1 MPIPFENLKYN
12 DILCH
17 QAAYECFDRAG
28 KELFPE
34 WDIVGFEKA
43 VLGDGDSRYLSMAEK
58 IKEDGNLF
66 GKLNTSM
73 PFLRFREKGQHYGY
87 ELFLS
92 PPSFWGSRGA
102 PLWWAYAARQFT
114 FDKLPMDELALYE
127 KYNGIAK
134 KFEINMNYDGYN
146 YIERFAAGGMSS
158 GVVGSQFVR
167 RGWRTIRNRNRLY
180 TKEEVLN
187 ENIYLDRAKEQIDR
201 YCKNFGCGTYE
212 VVPNLTAENFM
223 YAVQDSEITSHQ
235 KDTVFLLW
243 GIYSGKPL
251 SYAETAAQKAVT
263 VNRIRQIESTF
274 LRHLLR
280 NKNRGTIV
288 QFKENEGESDFEW
301 RL

>member
-1 MPIPFENLKYN
+1 MPIPYEKLNYK
-12 DILCH
+12 DILHH
-17 QAAYECFDRAG
+17 QAAYECFDKAG
-28 KELFPE
+28 KELFPD
-34 WDIVGFEKA
+34 WNIVGFEKA
-43 VLGDGDSRYLSMAEK
+43 VLGDGDSCYLSMAEK
-58 IKEDGNLF
+58 IKGDTSLF
-66 GKLNTSM
+66 GDLNTSM

-114 FDKLPMDELALYE
+114 FDKLPMDESALYE
-127 KYNGIAK
+127 KYKGIAK
-134 KFEINMNYDGYN
+134 KFGINMNHNNYY

-158 GVVGSQFVR
+158 GMVGSQFVR
-167 RGWRTIRNRNRLY
+167 QGWMTIRNRNRLY

-187 ENIYLDRAKEQIDR
+187 ENIYLDRAKEQIDW
-201 YCKNFGCGTYE
+201 YCKNFGRSICE
-212 VVPNLTAENFM
+212 VVPSLTAENFM

-243 GIYSGKPL
+243 GVYSGKTL

-263 VNRIRQIESTF
+263 ENCIRQIECTF
-274 LRHLLR
+274 LRHLLC

-288 QFKENEGESDFEW
+288 QYKENEDD
-301 RL
+301 RI